1 LNISRNTYKKLAGML
16 IEKNLTSTLKEAEAT
31 ILAGKVFVD
40 GEMIDKSGTL
50 VASNASIEI
59 IEDMPYVSR
68 GGVKLEKAF
77 LDFGLNALGKNA
89 IDVGSSTGGFTDF
102 LLQSG
107 ADKVLAIDVGYGQ
120 LAWNL
125 RQSPKVIVME
135 RTNIRN
141 ISLQKIP
148 FLSDLTVVDVSF
160 ISIKTIFRNLLDI
173 TSDDGEILLLI
184 KPQFEVAREDVQKGG
199 VIRSKELHKKTLHD
213 IIEAVN
219 NYSIEIKNITFAKL
233 QGAKGNIEFWLYV
246 RKKIKKNKVNE
257 INNEKTELNY
267 DRIITNIVE
276 EAHKYFK

>member
-1 LNISRNTYKKLAGML
+1 MNVSKNTQEKLADVL
-16 IEKNLTSTLKEAEAT
+16 FERNLTSTLKEAGAI
-31 ILAGKVFVD
+31 ILAGKVLVD
-40 GEMIDKSGTL
+40 GKKVDKAGTR
-50 VASNASIEI
+50 VAASASVEI

-68 GGVKLEKAF
+68 GGVKLEKVF
-77 LDFGLNALGKNA
+77 LDFGLNARGKKA

-141 ISLQKIP
+141 ISTQKIP

-160 ISIKTIFRNLLDI
+160 ISIKTIFKNLLEI
-173 TSDDGEILLLI
+173 TAGGGEILILI
-184 KPQFEVAREDVQKGG
+184 KPQFELAREDVQKGG
-199 VIRSKELHKKTLHD
+199 VIRSKELHQKTLQEV
-213 IIEAVN
+213 IEAVS
-219 NYSIEIKNITFAKL
+219 NYGVEIKNITFSKL

-246 RKKIKKNKVNE
+246 KKKIKKNKITE
-257 INNEKTELNY
+257 INNKKTEPNY
-267 DRIITNIVE
+267 DKIITDIVE

>member
-1 LNISRNTYKKLAGML
+1 MNVSKNTQEKLADVL
-16 IEKNLTSTLKEAEAT
+16 VERNLTSTLKEAKAI
-31 ILAGKVFVD
+31 ILAGKVLVD
-40 GEMIDKSGTL
+40 GKKVDKAGTR
-50 VASNASIEI
+50 VAASASVEI

-68 GGVKLEKAF
+68 GGVKLEKVF
-77 LDFGLNALGKNA
+77 SDFGLNARGKKA

-141 ISLQKIP
+141 ISTKKIP

-160 ISIKTIFRNLLDI
+160 ISIKTIFKNLLEI
-173 TSDDGEILLLI
+173 TASGGEILILI
-184 KPQFEVAREDVQKGG
+184 KPQFEAARGVVQKGG
-199 VIRSKELHKKTLHD
+199 VIRSKELHQKTLQEV
-213 IIEAVN
+213 IEAVN
-219 NYSIEIKNITFAKL
+219 NYGVEIKNITFSKL
-233 QGAKGNIEFWLYV
+233 QGAKGNIEFWLLV
-246 RKKIKKNKVNE
+246 KKKIKKNKITE
-257 INNEKTELNY
+257 INNKKTEPNY
-267 DRIITNIVE
+267 DKIITDIVE

>member
-1 LNISRNTYKKLAGML
+1 MNVSKNTHKKLADVL
-16 IEKNLTSTLKEAEAT
+16 VERNLTSTLKEAKAI
-31 ILAGKVFVD
+31 ILTGKVLVD
-40 GEMIDKSGTL
+40 GEKIDKAGTL
-50 VASNASIEI
+50 VTIRASVEI

-77 LDFGLNALGKNA
+77 LDFGLNARGKKA

-120 LAWNL
+120 LSWNL

-141 ISLQKIP
+141 ISPQKIP

-160 ISIKTIFRNLLDI
+160 ISIKTIFKNLLEI
-173 TSDDGEILLLI
+173 TLDEGVILILI

-199 VIRSKELHKKTLHD
+199 VIRSKELHQKTLQEV
-213 IIEAVN
+213 IEAVN
-219 NYSIEIKNITFAKL
+219 NYGVEIKNITFSKL

-246 RKKIKKNKVNE
+246 KKTIKKNKITE
-257 INNEKTELNY
+257 INNKKTELNY
-267 DRIITNIVE
+267 DKIITNIVE

>member
-1 LNISRNTYKKLAGML
+1 LNVSKNTHEKLADVL
-16 IEKNLTSTLKEAEAT
+16 VERNLTSTLKEAEAI
-31 ILAGKVFVD
+31 ILAGKVLVD
-40 GEMIDKSGTL
+40 GKKIDKAGTL
-50 VASNASIEI
+50 VARSASVEI

-68 GGVKLEKAF
+68 GGVKLKKAF
-77 LDFGLNALGKNA
+77 LDFGLNARGKKA

-120 LAWNL
+120 LSWNL

-141 ISLQKIP
+141 ISTQKIP

-160 ISIKTIFRNLLDI
+160 ISVKTIFKNLLEI
-173 TSDDGEILLLI
+173 TSDNGVILILI
-184 KPQFEVAREDVQKGG
+184 KPQFEAAREDVQKGG
-199 VIRSKELHKKTLHD
+199 VIRSKEIHQKTLQD
-213 IIEAVN
+213 VIEAVK
-219 NYSIEIKNITFAKL
+219 ICGVEIKSITFSKL

-246 RKKIKKNKVNE
+246 KKTIKKNKITE
-257 INNEKTELNY
+257 INNKKTELNY
-267 DRIITNIVE
+267 DKIITDIVE

>member
-1 LNISRNTYKKLAGML
+1 MNVSKNTHNKLADIL
-16 IEKNLTSTLKEAEAT
+16 VERNLTSTLKEAGAI
-31 ILAGKVFVD
+31 ILAGKVLVD
-40 GEMIDKSGTL
+40 GKKVDKAGTR
-50 VASNASIEI
+50 VAASASVEI

-68 GGVKLEKAF
+68 GGVKLEKVF
-77 LDFGLNALGKNA
+77 LDFGLNARGKKA

-141 ISLQKIP
+141 ISTQKIP

-160 ISIKTIFRNLLDI
+160 ISIKTIFKNLLEI
-173 TSDDGEILLLI
+173 TASGGEILILI
-184 KPQFEVAREDVQKGG
+184 KPQFELAREDVQKGG
-199 VIRSKELHKKTLHD
+199 VIRSKELHQKTLQEV
-213 IIEAVN
+213 IEAVS
-219 NYSIEIKNITFAKL
+219 NYGVEIKNITFSKL

-246 RKKIKKNKVNE
+246 KKKIKKNKITE
-257 INNEKTELNY
+257 INNKKTEPNY
-267 DRIITNIVE
+267 DKIITDIVE

>member
-1 LNISRNTYKKLAGML
+1 LNVSKNTHKKLADML
-16 IEKNLTSTLKEAEAT
+16 IEKNLTSNLKEAKAI
-31 ILAGKVFVD
+31 ILAGKVLVD
-40 GEMIDKSGTL
+40 GEKIDKAGTL
-50 VASNASIEI
+50 VAASASVEI
-59 IEDMPYVSR
+59 IKDMPYVSR

-77 LDFGLNALGKNA
+77 LDFGLNVRGKKA

-120 LAWNL
+120 LSWNL

-141 ISLQKIP
+141 ISTQKIP

-160 ISIKTIFRNLLDI
+160 ISIKTIFKNLLEI
-173 TSDDGEILLLI
+173 TLDDGVILILI
-184 KPQFEVAREDVQKGG
+184 KPQFEAAREDVQKGG
-199 VIRSKELHKKTLHD
+199 VIRSKELHQKTLQEV
-213 IIEAVN
+213 IEAVK
-219 NYSIEIKNITFAKL
+219 ICGVEIKNITFSKL

-246 RKKIKKNKVNE
+246 KKTIKKNKITE
-257 INNEKTELNY
+257 INNKKTELNY
-267 DRIITNIVE
+267 DKIITNIVE

>member
-1 LNISRNTYKKLAGML
+1 MNVSKKTQKKIADVLV
-16 IEKNLTSTLKEAEAT
+16 ERNLTSTLKEAEAI
-31 ILAGKVFVD
+31 ILAGKVLVD
-40 GEMIDKSGTL
+40 GEKIDKAGTL
-50 VASNASIEI
+50 VTIRASVEI

-77 LDFGLNALGKNA
+77 LDFGLNARGKKA

-120 LAWNL
+120 LSWNL

-141 ISLQKIP
+141 ISTQKIP

-160 ISIKTIFRNLLDI
+160 ISIKTIFKNLLEI
-173 TSDDGEILLLI
+173 TLDDGVILILI

-199 VIRSKELHKKTLHD
+199 VIRSKELHQKTLQEV
-213 IIEAVN
+213 IEAVN
-219 NYSIEIKNITFAKL
+219 NYGVEIKNITFSKL

-246 RKKIKKNKVNE
+246 KKTIKKNKITE
-257 INNEKTELNY
+257 INNKKTELNY
-267 DRIITNIVE
+267 DKIITNIVE

>member
-1 LNISRNTYKKLAGML
+1 LNASKNTHKKLADML
-16 IEKNLTSTLKEAEAT
+16 VERNLTSTLKEAKAI
-31 ILAGKVFVD
+31 ILAGKVIVG
-40 GEMIDKSGTL
+40 GEKIDKAGTL
-50 VASNASIEI
+50 VAASASVEI
-59 IEDMPYVSR
+59 IEDTPYVSR

-77 LDFGLNALGKNA
+77 LDFGLNARGKKA

-120 LAWNL
+120 LSWNL

-141 ISLQKIP
+141 ISTQKIP
-148 FLSDLTVVDVSF
+148 FLSDLTVADVSF
-160 ISIKTIFRNLLDI
+160 ISVKTIFKNLLEV
-173 TSDDGEILLLI
+173 TSEDGEILILI

-199 VIRSKELHKKTLHD
+199 VIRSKELHQKTLKGL
-213 IIEAVN
+213 IEAVN
-219 NYSIEIKNITFAKL
+219 NYGVEIKNITFSKL

-246 RKKIKKNKVNE
+246 KKTIKKNKITE
-257 INNEKTELNY
+257 INNKKTELNY
-267 DRIITNIVE
+267 DKIITNIVE

>member
-1 LNISRNTYKKLAGML
+1 LNLSKNTKKKLADV
-16 IEKNLTSTLKEAEAT
+16 IVERNLTSTIKEANAI
-31 ILAGKVFVD
+31 ILAGKVLVD
-40 GEMIDKSGTL
+40 GEKIDKAGTL
-50 VASNASIEI
+50 VATSASVEI
-59 IEDMPYVSR
+59 IKDIPYVSR

-77 LDFGLNALGKNA
+77 LDFRLNARGKKA

-120 LAWNL
+120 LSWNL

-141 ISLQKIP
+141 ISTQKIP

-160 ISIKTIFRNLLDI
+160 ISIKTIFKNLLDI
-173 TSDDGEILLLI
+173 TAGGGEILILI
-184 KPQFEVAREDVQKGG
+184 KPQFEAAREDVQKGG
-199 VIRSKELHKKTLHD
+199 VIRSKELHQKTLQEV
-213 IIEAVN
+213 IEAVK
-219 NYSIEIKNITFAKL
+219 ICGVEIKNITFSKL

-246 RKKIKKNKVNE
+246 KKTIKKNKITE
-257 INNEKTELNY
+257 INNKKTELNY
-267 DRIITNIVE
+267 DKIITSIVE

>member
-1 LNISRNTYKKLAGML
+1 MNVSKKTQKKIADVLV
-16 IEKNLTSTLKEAEAT
+16 ERNLTSTLKEAEAI
-31 ILAGKVFVD
+31 ILAGKVLVD
-40 GEMIDKSGTL
+40 GEKIDKAGTL
-50 VASNASIEI
+50 VTIRASVEI

-77 LDFGLNALGKNA
+77 LDFGLNARGKKA

-120 LAWNL
+120 LSWNL

-141 ISLQKIP
+141 ISPQKIP

-160 ISIKTIFRNLLDI
+160 ISIKTIFKNLLEI
-173 TSDDGEILLLI
+173 TLDDGVILILI

-199 VIRSKELHKKTLHD
+199 VIRSKELHQKTLQEV
-213 IIEAVN
+213 IEAVN
-219 NYSIEIKNITFAKL
+219 NYGVEIKNITFSKL

-246 RKKIKKNKVNE
+246 KKTIKKNKITE
-257 INNEKTELNY
+257 INNKKTELNY
-267 DRIITNIVE
+267 DKIITNIVE

>member
-1 LNISRNTYKKLAGML
+1 LNLSKNTKKKLADVL
-16 IEKNLTSTLKEAEAT
+16 VERNLTSTLKEANAI
-31 ILAGKVFVD
+31 ILAGKVLVD
-40 GEMIDKSGTL
+40 GEKIDKAGTL
-50 VASNASIEI
+50 VATSASVEI
-59 IEDMPYVSR
+59 IKDIPYVSR

-77 LDFGLNALGKNA
+77 LDFRLNARGKKA

-120 LAWNL
+120 LSWNL

-141 ISLQKIP
+141 ISTQKIP

-160 ISIKTIFRNLLDI
+160 ISIKTIFKNLLEI
-173 TSDDGEILLLI
+173 TSDGGEILILI

-199 VIRSKELHKKTLHD
+199 VIRSKELHQKTLQEV
-213 IIEAVN
+213 IEAVK
-219 NYSIEIKNITFAKL
+219 ICGVEIKNITFSKL

-246 RKKIKKNKVNE
+246 KKIIKKNKITK
-257 INNEKTELNY
+257 INNKKTELNY
-267 DRIITNIVE
+267 DKIITSIVE

>member
-1 LNISRNTYKKLAGML
+1 MNVSKNTHNKLADIL
-16 IEKNLTSTLKEAEAT
+16 VERNLTSTLKEAGAI
-31 ILAGKVFVD
+31 ILAGKVLVD
-40 GEMIDKSGTL
+40 GKKVDKAGTR
-50 VASNASIEI
+50 VAASASVEI

-68 GGVKLEKAF
+68 GGVKLEKVF
-77 LDFGLNALGKNA
+77 LDFGLNARGKKA

-125 RQSPKVIVME
+125 RQSSKVIVME

-141 ISLQKIP
+141 ISTQKIP

-160 ISIKTIFRNLLDI
+160 ISIKTIFKNLLEI
-173 TSDDGEILLLI
+173 TASGGEILILI
-184 KPQFEVAREDVQKGG
+184 KPQFEAARGDVQKGG
-199 VIRSKELHKKTLHD
+199 VIRSKELHQKTLQEV
-213 IIEAVN
+213 IEAVN
-219 NYSIEIKNITFAKL
+219 NYGVEIKNITFSKL

-246 RKKIKKNKVNE
+246 KKKIKKNKITE
-257 INNEKTELNY
+257 INNKKTEPNY
-267 DRIITNIVE
+267 DKIITDIVE

>member
-1 LNISRNTYKKLAGML
+1 MNLSKNTRKKLADVL
-16 IEKNLTSTLKEAEAT
+16 VERNLTSTIKEANAI
-31 ILAGKVFVD
+31 ILAGKVLVD
-40 GEMIDKSGTL
+40 GEKIDKAGTL
-50 VASNASIEI
+50 VSTSASVEI
-59 IEDMPYVSR
+59 IKDIPYVSR

-77 LDFGLNALGKNA
+77 LDFGLNVRGKKA

-120 LAWNL
+120 LSWNL

-141 ISLQKIP
+141 ISTQKIP

-160 ISIKTIFRNLLDI
+160 ISVKTIFKNLLEV
-173 TSDDGEILLLI
+173 TSEDGEILILI

-199 VIRSKELHKKTLHD
+199 VIRSKELHQKTLKGL
-213 IIEAVN
+213 IEAVN
-219 NYSIEIKNITFAKL
+219 NYGVEIKNITFSKL

-246 RKKIKKNKVNE
+246 KKTIKKNKITE
-257 INNEKTELNY
+257 INNKKTELNY
-267 DRIITNIVE
+267 DKIITNIVE

>member
-1 LNISRNTYKKLAGML
+1 MNVSKKTQEKLADVL
-16 IEKNLTSTLKEAEAT
+16 VERNLTSTLKEAKAI
-31 ILAGKVFVD
+31 ILAGKVLVD
-40 GEMIDKSGTL
+40 GKKVDKAGTR
-50 VASNASIEI
+50 VAASASVEI

-68 GGVKLEKAF
+68 GGVKLEKVF
-77 LDFGLNALGKNA
+77 LDFGLNARGKKA

-102 LLQSG
+102 LLKSG

-141 ISLQKIP
+141 ISTQKIP

-160 ISIKTIFRNLLDI
+160 ISIKTIFKNLLDI
-173 TSDDGEILLLI
+173 TAGGGEILILI
-184 KPQFEVAREDVQKGG
+184 KPQFELAREDVQKGG
-199 VIRSKELHKKTLHD
+199 VIRSKELHQKTLQEV
-213 IIEAVN
+213 IEAVS
-219 NYSIEIKNITFAKL
+219 NYGVEIKNITFSKL

-246 RKKIKKNKVNE
+246 KKKIKKNKITE
-257 INNEKTELNY
+257 INNKKTEPNY
-267 DRIITNIVE
+267 DKIITDIVE

>member
-1 LNISRNTYKKLAGML
+1 MNVSKNTQEKLADVL
-16 IEKNLTSTLKEAEAT
+16 VERNLTSTLKEAKAI
-31 ILAGKVFVD
+31 ILAGKVLVD
-40 GEMIDKSGTL
+40 GKKVDKAGTR
-50 VASNASIEI
+50 VAASASVEI

-68 GGVKLEKAF
+68 GGVKLEKVF
-77 LDFGLNALGKNA
+77 LDFGLNARGKKA

-141 ISLQKIP
+141 ISTQKIP

-160 ISIKTIFRNLLDI
+160 ISIKTIFKNLLEI
-173 TSDDGEILLLI
+173 TAGGGEILILI
-184 KPQFEVAREDVQKGG
+184 KPQFELAREDVQKGG
-199 VIRSKELHKKTLHD
+199 VIRSKELHQKTLQEV
-213 IIEAVN
+213 IEAVS
-219 NYSIEIKNITFAKL
+219 NYGVEIKNITFSKL

-246 RKKIKKNKVNE
+246 KKKIKKNKITE
-257 INNEKTELNY
+257 INNKKTEPNY
-267 DRIITNIVE
+267 DKIITDIVE

>member
-1 LNISRNTYKKLAGML
+1 LNVSKNTHKKLADVL
-16 IEKNLTSTLKEAEAT
+16 VERNLTSTLKEAKAI
-31 ILAGKVFVD
+31 ILTGKVLVD
-40 GEMIDKSGTL
+40 GEKIDKAGTL
-50 VASNASIEI
+50 VATSALVEI

-77 LDFGLNALGKNA
+77 LDFGLNARGKKA

-120 LAWNL
+120 LSWNL

-141 ISLQKIP
+141 ISTQKIP

-160 ISIKTIFRNLLDI
+160 ISIKTIFKNLLEI
-173 TSDDGEILLLI
+173 TLDDGAILILI
-184 KPQFEVAREDVQKGG
+184 KPQFEAARKDVQKGG
-199 VIRSKELHKKTLHD
+199 VIRSKELHQKTLQEV
-213 IIEAVN
+213 IEAVN
-219 NYSIEIKNITFAKL
+219 NYGVEIKNITFSKL

-246 RKKIKKNKVNE
+246 KKTIKKNKITE
-257 INNEKTELNY
+257 INNKKTELNY
-267 DRIITNIVE
+267 DKIITNIVE

>member
-1 LNISRNTYKKLAGML
+1 MNVSKNTQKKLADVL
-16 IEKNLTSTLKEAEAT
+16 VERNLTSTLKEAEAI
-31 ILAGKVFVD
+31 ILAGKVLVD
-40 GEMIDKSGTL
+40 GKKIDKAGTL
-50 VASNASIEI
+50 VARSASVEI

-77 LDFGLNALGKNA
+77 LDFGLNARGRKA

-141 ISLQKIP
+141 ISPQKIP

-160 ISIKTIFRNLLDI
+160 ISIKTIFKNLVDI
-173 TSDDGEILLLI
+173 TAGDGEILILI
-184 KPQFEVAREDVQKGG
+184 KPQFEAAREDVQKGG
-199 VIRSKELHKKTLHD
+199 VIRSKELHQKTLQEV
-213 IIEAVN
+213 IEAVN
-219 NYSIEIKNITFAKL
+219 NYSVEIKSITFSKL
-233 QGAKGNIEFWLYV
+233 KGAKGNIEFWLYV
-246 RKKIKKNKVNE
+246 KKTIKKNKITE
-257 INNEKTELNY
+257 INNKKTELNY

>member
-1 LNISRNTYKKLAGML
+1 LNLSKKTQEKLADVL
-16 IEKNLTSTLKEAEAT
+16 VERNLTPTLKEAKAI
-31 ILAGKVFVD
+31 ILAGKVLVD
-40 GEMIDKSGTL
+40 GKKVDKAGTL
-50 VASNASIEI
+50 IAASASVEI

-77 LDFGLNALGKNA
+77 LDFGLNAQGKKA

-120 LAWNL
+120 LSWNL

-141 ISLQKIP
+141 ISIQKIP

-160 ISIKTIFRNLLDI
+160 ISIKTIFKNLLDI
-173 TSDDGEILLLI
+173 TSDGGEILILI
-184 KPQFEVAREDVQKGG
+184 KPQFEAAREDVQKGG
-199 VIRSKELHKKTLHD
+199 VIRSKELHQKTLQEV
-213 IIEAVN
+213 IEVVN
-219 NYSIEIKNITFAKL
+219 NYGAEIKNITYSKL
-233 QGAKGNIEFWLYV
+233 KGAKGNIEFWLYV
-246 RKKIKKNKVNE
+246 KKTIKKNKTTE
-257 INNEKTELNY
+257 INNKKTEPNY
-267 DRIITNIVE
+267 DKIITSIVE

>member
-1 LNISRNTYKKLAGML
+1 LNVSKNTHNKLADIL
-16 IEKNLTSTLKEAEAT
+16 VERNLTSTLKEAGAI
-31 ILAGKVFVD
+31 ILAGKVLVD
-40 GEMIDKSGTL
+40 GKKVDKAGTR
-50 VASNASIEI
+50 VAASASVEI

-68 GGVKLEKAF
+68 GGVKLEKVF
-77 LDFGLNALGKNA
+77 LDFGLNARGKKA

-141 ISLQKIP
+141 ISTQKIP

-160 ISIKTIFRNLLDI
+160 ISIKTIFKNLLEI
-173 TSDDGEILLLI
+173 TASGGEILILI
-184 KPQFEVAREDVQKGG
+184 KPQFELAREDVQKGG
-199 VIRSKELHKKTLHD
+199 VIRSKELHQKTLQEV
-213 IIEAVN
+213 IEAVS
-219 NYSIEIKNITFAKL
+219 NYGVEIKNITFSKL

-246 RKKIKKNKVNE
+246 KKKIKKNKITE
-257 INNEKTELNY
+257 INNKKTEPNY
-267 DRIITNIVE
+267 DKIITDIVE

>member
-1 LNISRNTYKKLAGML
+1 MNLSKNTKKKLADVL
-16 IEKNLTSTLKEAEAT
+16 VERNLTSTLKEAKAI
-31 ILAGKVFVD
+31 ILAGKVLVD
-40 GEMIDKSGTL
+40 SEKIDKAGTL
-50 VASNASIEI
+50 VAVSASVEI
-59 IEDMPYVSR
+59 IKDIPYVSR

-77 LDFGLNALGKNA
+77 LDFRLNARGKKA

-120 LAWNL
+120 LSWNL

-141 ISLQKIP
+141 ISSQKIP

-160 ISIKTIFRNLLDI
+160 ISIKTIFKNLLDI
-173 TSDDGEILLLI
+173 TAGGGEILILI
-184 KPQFEVAREDVQKGG
+184 KPQFEAAREDVQKGG
-199 VIRSKELHKKTLHD
+199 VIRSKELHQKTLQEV
-213 IIEAVN
+213 IEAVK
-219 NYSIEIKNITFAKL
+219 ICGVEIKNITFSKL

-246 RKKIKKNKVNE
+246 KKIIKKNKITK
-257 INNEKTELNY
+257 INNKKTELNY
-267 DRIITNIVE
+267 DKIITSIVE

>member
-1 LNISRNTYKKLAGML
+1 ML
-16 IEKNLTSTLKEAEAT
+16 IEKNLTSNLKEAKAI
-31 ILAGKVFVD
+31 ILAGKVLVD
-40 GEMIDKSGTL
+40 GEKIDKAGTL
-50 VASNASIEI
+50 VSTSASVEI
-59 IEDMPYVSR
+59 IKDMPYVSR

-77 LDFGLNALGKNA
+77 LDFGLNVRGKKA

-120 LAWNL
+120 LSWNL

-141 ISLQKIP
+141 ISTQKIP

-160 ISIKTIFRNLLDI
+160 ISIKTIFKNLLDI
-173 TSDDGEILLLI
+173 TSGGGEILILI
-184 KPQFEVAREDVQKGG
+184 KPQFEAAREDVQKGG
-199 VIRSKELHKKTLHD
+199 VIRSKEIHQKTLQEV
-213 IIEAVN
+213 IEAVN
-219 NYSIEIKNITFAKL
+219 NYGVEIKNITFSKL

-246 RKKIKKNKVNE
+246 KKTIKKNKITE
-257 INNEKTELNY
+257 INNKKTELNY
-267 DRIITNIVE
+267 DKIITNIVE

>member
-1 LNISRNTYKKLAGML
+1 LNVSKNTLKKLADVIVERKL
-16 IEKNLTSTLKEAEAT
+16 APDLKEAGAI
-31 ILAGKVFVD
+31 ILAGKVLVD
-40 GEMIDKSGTL
+40 NDRMDKAGTL
-50 VASNASIEI
+50 IDAGSSVEI

-77 LDFGLNALGKNA
+77 LDFGLNAQGKKA

-141 ISLQKIP
+141 ILTQNIP
-148 FLSDLTVVDVSF
+148 FLSELTVVDVSF
-160 ISIKTIFRNLLDI
+160 ISIKTIFKNLLEI
-173 TSDDGEILLLI
+173 TSGDGAIIILI
-184 KPQFEVAREDVQKGG
+184 KPQFEAAREDVQRGG
-199 VIRSKELHKKTLHD
+199 VIKSKELHKKILREVINT
-213 IIEAVN
+213 VN
-219 NYSIEIKNITFAKL
+219 SYGIEIKNLTFSKL
-233 QGAKGNIEFWLYV
+233 QGAKGNIEFWLYI
-246 RKKIKKNKVNE
+246 RKTIKNNKINE
-257 INNEKTELNY
+257 INNKKTKANY
-267 DRIITNIVE
+267 DKIITSIVE

>member
-1 LNISRNTYKKLAGML
+1 MNISKNTHKKLADML
-16 IEKNLTSTLKEAEAT
+16 IERNLTSTLKEAKAI
-31 ILAGKVFVD
+31 ILAGKVLVD
-40 GEMIDKSGTL
+40 GEKIDKAGTL
-50 VASNASIEI
+50 VATSASVEI

-68 GGVKLEKAF
+68 GGIKLEKAF
-77 LDFGLNALGKNA
+77 LDFGLNARGKKA

-120 LAWNL
+120 LSWNL

-141 ISLQKIP
+141 ISIQKIP

-160 ISIKTIFRNLLDI
+160 ISIKTIFKNLLDI
-173 TSDDGEILLLI
+173 TSDDGVILILI
-184 KPQFEVAREDVQKGG
+184 KPQFEAAREDVQKGG
-199 VIRSKELHKKTLHD
+199 VIRSKELHQKTLQEV
-213 IIEAVN
+213 IEAVN
-219 NYSIEIKNITFAKL
+219 NYGVEIKNITFSKL

-246 RKKIKKNKVNE
+246 RKTIKKNKITE
-257 INNEKTELNY
+257 INNKKTELNY
-267 DRIITNIVE
+267 DKIITNIVE

>member
-1 LNISRNTYKKLAGML
+1 MNVSKNTQEKLADVL
-16 IEKNLTSTLKEAEAT
+16 FERNLTSTLKEAGAI
-31 ILAGKVFVD
+31 ILAGKVLVD
-40 GEMIDKSGTL
+40 GKKVDKAGTR
-50 VASNASIEI
+50 VAASASVEI

-68 GGVKLEKAF
+68 GGVKLEKVF
-77 LDFGLNALGKNA
+77 LDFGLNARGKKA

-141 ISLQKIP
+141 ISTQKIP

-160 ISIKTIFRNLLDI
+160 ISIKTIFKNLLEI
-173 TSDDGEILLLI
+173 TASGGEILILI
-184 KPQFEVAREDVQKGG
+184 KPQFELAREDVQKGG
-199 VIRSKELHKKTLHD
+199 VIRSKELHQKTLQEV
-213 IIEAVN
+213 IEAVS
-219 NYSIEIKNITFAKL
+219 NYGVEIKNITFSKL

-246 RKKIKKNKVNE
+246 KKKIKKNKITE
-257 INNEKTELNY
+257 INNKKTEPNY
-267 DRIITNIVE
+267 DKIITDIVE

>member
-1 LNISRNTYKKLAGML
+1 MNVSKNTQEKLADVL
-16 IEKNLTSTLKEAEAT
+16 VERNLTSTLKEAKAI
-31 ILAGKVFVD
+31 ILAGKVLVD
-40 GEMIDKSGTL
+40 GKKVDKAGTR
-50 VASNASIEI
+50 VAASASVEI

-68 GGVKLEKAF
+68 GGVKLERAF
-77 LDFGLNALGKNA
+77 LDFGLNARGKKA

-141 ISLQKIP
+141 ISTQKIP

-160 ISIKTIFRNLLDI
+160 ISIKTIFKNLLEI
-173 TSDDGEILLLI
+173 TAGGGEILILI
-184 KPQFEVAREDVQKGG
+184 KPQFELAREDVQKGG
-199 VIRSKELHKKTLHD
+199 VIRSKELHQKTLQEV
-213 IIEAVN
+213 IEAVS
-219 NYSIEIKNITFAKL
+219 NYGVEIKNITFSKL
-233 QGAKGNIEFWLYV
+233 QGAKGNIEFWFYV
-246 RKKIKKNKVNE
+246 KKTIKKNKITE
-257 INNEKTELNY
+257 INNEKTKANY
-267 DRIITNIVE
+267 DRIITDIVE

>member
-1 LNISRNTYKKLAGML
+1 MNVSKNTQEKLADVL
-16 IEKNLTSTLKEAEAT
+16 VERNLTSTLKEAKAI
-31 ILAGKVFVD
+31 ILAGKVLVD
-40 GEMIDKSGTL
+40 GEKVDKAGTR
-50 VASNASIEI
+50 VAASASVEI

-68 GGVKLEKAF
+68 GGVKLEKVF
-77 LDFGLNALGKNA
+77 SDFGLNARGKKA

-141 ISLQKIP
+141 ISTQKIP

-160 ISIKTIFRNLLDI
+160 ISIKTIFKNLLEI
-173 TSDDGEILLLI
+173 TAGGGEILILI
-184 KPQFEVAREDVQKGG
+184 KPQFEAARRDVQKGG
-199 VIRSKELHKKTLHD
+199 VIRSKELHQKTLQEV
-213 IIEAVN
+213 IEAVN
-219 NYSIEIKNITFAKL
+219 NYGVEIKNITFSKL
-233 QGAKGNIEFWLYV
+233 QGAKGNIEFWLLV
-246 RKKIKKNKVNE
+246 KKKIKKNKITE
-257 INNEKTELNY
+257 INNKKTEPNY
-267 DRIITNIVE
+267 DKIITDIVE

>member
-1 LNISRNTYKKLAGML
+1 MNVSKNKHKKLADVL
-16 IEKNLTSTLKEAEAT
+16 VERNLTSTLKEAEAI
-31 ILAGKVFVD
+31 ILAGKVLVD
-40 GEMIDKSGTL
+40 GKKIDKAGTL
-50 VASNASIEI
+50 VARSASVEI

-77 LDFGLNALGKNA
+77 LDFGLNARGKKA

-120 LAWNL
+120 LSWNL

-141 ISLQKIP
+141 ISTQKIP
-148 FLSDLTVVDVSF
+148 FLSDITVVDVSF
-160 ISIKTIFRNLLDI
+160 ISVKTIFKNLLEI
-173 TSDDGEILLLI
+173 TSDNGVILILI
-184 KPQFEVAREDVQKGG
+184 KPQFEAAREDVQKDG
-199 VIRSKELHKKTLHD
+199 VIRSKEIHQKTLQD
-213 IIEAVN
+213 VIEAVK
-219 NYSIEIKNITFAKL
+219 ICGVEIKSITFSKL

-246 RKKIKKNKVNE
+246 KKTIKKNKITE
-257 INNEKTELNY
+257 INNKKTELNY
-267 DRIITNIVE
+267 DKIITDIVE

>member
-1 LNISRNTYKKLAGML
+1 MNLSKNTQKKLADAL
-16 IEKNLTSTLKEAEAT
+16 IERNLTSTLKEAEAI
-31 ILAGKVFVD
+31 ILAGKVLVD
-40 GEMIDKSGTL
+40 GKKIDKAGTL
-50 VASNASIEI
+50 VARSASVEI

-77 LDFGLNALGKNA
+77 LDFGLNARGKKA

-141 ISLQKIP
+141 ISPQKIP

-160 ISIKTIFRNLLDI
+160 ISIKTIFKNLVDI
-173 TSDDGEILLLI
+173 TAGDGEILILI
-184 KPQFEVAREDVQKGG
+184 KPQFEAAREDVQKGG
-199 VIRSKELHKKTLHD
+199 VIRSKELHQKTLQEV
-213 IIEAVN
+213 IEAVN
-219 NYSIEIKNITFAKL
+219 NYGVEIKSITFSKL

-246 RKKIKKNKVNE
+246 KKTIKKNKITK
-257 INNEKTELNY
+257 INNKKTELNY
-267 DRIITNIVE
+267 DKIITDIVE